1 MKWRDERGF
10 DVIEL
15 MIVIS
20 AVAVLAAVV
29 IPKLIKHF
37 EEQKKE
43 QQIAEGI
50 IYSAEC
56 TKTGEKT
63 LDIQGVETWKN
74 EGGVWHFTLTNGR
87 SVITDKNCTLIS
99 KEDKVKTSKKEASV
113 Y

>member
-1 MKWRDERGF
+1 MKWRDEWGF

-15 MIVIS
+15 MIVVSII
-20 AVAVLAAVV
+20 AVLAAVA

-56 TKTGEKT
+56 TKTGEEA
-63 LDIQGVETWKN
+63 LDIKGIETWKN
-74 EGGVWHFTLTNGR
+74 EDGVWHFTLTNGR
-87 SVITDKNCTLIS
+87 SVITDKNCTLVS
-99 KEDKVKTSKKEASV
+99 KEGKVKTSKKEASV